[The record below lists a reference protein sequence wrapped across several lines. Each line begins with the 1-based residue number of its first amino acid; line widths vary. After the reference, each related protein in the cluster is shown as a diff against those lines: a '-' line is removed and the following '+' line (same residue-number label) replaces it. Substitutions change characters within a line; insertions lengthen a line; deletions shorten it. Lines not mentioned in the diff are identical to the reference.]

1 MYENTTANVFAKA
14 LDFVKMTRSIR
25 IDQRVNTDGYLV
37 DLPAPAEELLTVAID
52 DTANTVFQTGIA
64 RIFCHTCTFT
74 VPVFYIHEIMKGTD
88 NNLQVICSIP
98 VVRYFL
104 NPALW

>member
-1 MYENTTANVFAKA
+1 
-14 LDFVKMTRSIR
+14 MTRSLR

-37 DLPAPAEELLTVAID
+37 DLPAPTEELLTVAID

-64 RIFCHTCTFT
+64 RICCHTCTFT
-74 VPVFYIHEIMKGTD
+74 VQVFYIHGIVKGTGD
-88 NNLQVICSIP
+88 NLQVICSIP

-104 NPALW
+104 HPAIRCIFCY